1 MATKIGTGV
10 VLAAG
15 ALAAVL
21 FAPWWLLAFL
31 LGGIVLA
38 ALAEFLMLP
47 DRRDHGDVAVGT
59 VLGAVVLAA
68 VVVGDDAGIW
78 VRLAGAS
85 AFVAVAALLSVLFRP
100 VPIEKAGHRAGHLLA
115 GLSYVAVL
123 GALAM
128 VLVRD
133 ERGEH
138 GRYVFLIVAA
148 VTWLNDT
155 MAYFGGKL
163 MGRHKMA
170 PRVSPNKTWEGAAWG
185 MVGSVAGALLVRAIA
200 VQVGAWPDA
209 PLWPVV
215 GFALLGGALG
225 QAGDLVESLFKRTF
239 AVKDSGGLLP
249 GHGGFLDRIDA
260 FLFTAPLGYFWFF
273 QWFS

>member
-10 VLAAG
+10 VLAAL
-15 ALAAVL
+15 ALSAVL
-21 FAPWWLLAFL
+21 WAPWWLLAVL
-31 LGGIVLA
+31 LGVVVVGAQI
-38 ALAEFLMLP
+38 EFLALP
-47 DRRDHGDVAVGT
+47 GRLDRTDKAIGAIGGAAV
-59 VLGAVVLAA
+59 LAVVL
-68 VVVGDDAGIW
+68 VGDQAGIGPRLAGTLALASIGMLLGVLARPGRIEDAGI
-78 VRLAGAS
+78 R
-85 AFVAVAALLSVLFRP
+85 AAQ
-100 VPIEKAGHRAGHLLA
+100 LLA
-115 GLSYVAVL
+115 GMLYVAFL

-128 VLVRD
+128 LLVRD
-133 ERGEH
+133 ERGVD
-138 GRYVFLIVAA
+138 GRYAILMVAV

-170 PRVSPNKTWEGAAWG
+170 PRVSPNKTWEGSVWG
-185 MVGSVAGALLVRAIA
+185 MFGSVGGALVVRAL
-200 VQVGAWPDA
+200 VWPEA
-209 PLWPVV
+209 SLAATI
-215 GFALLGGALG
+215 GFALVGGALG

-273 QWFS
+273 HWFQ

>member
-10 VLAAG
+10 LLAAV
-15 ALAAVL
+15 ALAAVV
-21 FAPWWLLAFL
+21 FAPWWLLAIL

-47 DRRDHGDVAVGT
+47 ERRSRGDVAVGT
-59 VLGAVVLAA
+59 VLGAVVLASVA
-68 VVVGDDAGIW
+68 VGDDAGVW
-78 VRLAGAS
+78 ERLGGALALAGVVS
-85 AFVAVAALLSVLFRP
+85 LLSVLFRAG
-100 VPIEKAGHRAGHLLA
+100 PIEDAGRRAAHLLA
-115 GLSYVAVL
+115 GLLYVAFL
-123 GALAM
+123 GALAV

-133 ERGEH
+133 ERGDH
-138 GRYVFLIVAA
+138 GRYVLLTVAV

-155 MAYFGGKL
+155 MAYFGGKW
-163 MGRHKMA
+163 MGRHRMA
-170 PRVSPNKTWEGAAWG
+170 PRVSPNKTWEGSAWG

-215 GFALLGGALG
+215 GFALVGGALG

-273 QWFS
+273 RWFS